1 MTQLSL
7 FIKNLKFQTETLPKK
22 IIGIN
27 IDIET
32 QSIGFTVRIRAID
45 SLGVTMNEKTVSIS
59 ATGLDFNAMEMSIPD
74 GIVTLYQHISTI
86 GYAYITGRV

>member
-1 MTQLSL
+1 M
-7 FIKNLKFQTETLPKK
+7 ITETIEKK

-32 QSIGFTVRIRAID
+32 QSIGFTVRIRALD
-45 SLGVTMNEKTVSIS
+45 AAGVIVSEKTVSIT
-59 ATGLDFNAMEMSIPD
+59 ATGADFAAMAMGIPD

-86 GYAYITGRV
+86 GYAYIISRV